1 MQEYDLLMLGAD
13 KKNTGTVPDSKFSNE
28 SEREKG
34 RVEADDGA
42 RCEGSVKKGG
52 YRVQL
57 YSEEDQRMYGKY
69 LKKAPY
75 DEALDEMFIKANVNE
90 AESAEVWDELIA
102 SSITLDMQSVLPPS
116 PSPEDGIIEN
126 ECSRLLYRFIRE
138 ETSKKV
144 AQRIELFFYDE
155 KSIDQIAESEGV
167 SSQTVSESIANAIKR
182 IRKRFRKAGY
192 NVADI

>member
-1 MQEYDLLMLGAD
+1 MQKYDLLLLGAD
-13 KKNTGTVPDSKFSNE
+13 KKNAGTVPDSKFSNE

-34 RVEADDGA
+34 RVEADDGT

-52 YRVQL
+52 YRIKQ

-75 DEALDEMFIKANVNE
+75 DEALDEMFIEANVNE
-90 AESAEVWDELIA
+90 TESAEIWDELVA
-102 SSITLDMQSVLPPS
+102 SSITLDMQSVLPPG

-126 ECSRLLYRFIRE
+126 ECIQLMYKFLKE

-144 AQRIELFFYDE
+144 AKRVKLFFYDG
-155 KSIDQIAESEGV
+155 KSIDQIAEIEGT

-182 IRKRFRKAGY
+182 IRKRFREAGY
-192 NVADI
+192 HVADI